1 MSRSR
6 DIATILGKTEAT
18 NTTNVALLNINSS
31 VGLDSSQ
38 VSNIA
43 EASGLTVYATL
54 NDLPTTGLTAGDQ
67 AFVSGNQRYYISNG
81 SGWYNASL
89 LNSTPRWQTEPLLT
103 ATVEDSATPLV
114 ITAKALDSDNSDVN
128 LLNQSFASDSGQY
141 LFRSIT
147 SDSSVFTFTPYSAD
161 SLGDNATAGNL
172 EDSNGGSFI
181 YTYKFSDG
189 ISFVSKA
196 QTITYTLSNAVQL
209 WRLLIT
215 SPPGHSSNLF
225 DIQNANGG
233 EGLGADTDL
242 NGAINTDF
250 LASHTHTTD
259 GSIIAGYDRYGM
271 FKSTGNPLTGAG
283 YFDASLGSQNSVSSS
298 TQEFLRASDTARFY
312 MYTPANSFL
321 AIGFSTARD
330 ITTANFLKIRTY
342 QGNNTNRTPA
352 GMKLQYYSGSIGGT
366 YDANNW
372 VDYATLTNSGQ
383 NIGAPYWTNITDGSS
398 IAAQ

>member
-1 MSRSR
+1 MSKIR
-6 DIATILGKTEAT
+6 DIAEILGVTETANPT
-18 NTTNVALLNINSS
+18 NAVLTSVAD
-31 VGLDSSQ
+31 G
-38 VSNIA
+38 
-43 EASGLTVYATL
+43 SGLTTYSTL
-54 NDLPTTGLTAGDQ
+54 DSLPTSSLTAGDQ
-67 AFVSGNQRYYISNG
+67 AFVTGNQRYYISNG

-89 LNSTPRWQTEPLLT
+89 INSTPSWETEPSIQ

-114 ITAKALDSDNSDVN
+114 VTAKAVDSDNSDAN

-161 SLGDNATAGNL
+161 SLGENATAGNL
-172 EDSNGGSFI
+172 ADSNGGSFI

-189 ISFVSKA
+189 INFVSKA

-215 SPPGHSSNLF
+215 GPPGHASNLF

-283 YFDASLGSQNSVSSS
+283 YFDAALGQQNSVSSS

-352 GMKLQYYSGSIGGT
+352 EMKLQYYSGSIGGT

-372 VDYATLTNSGQ
+372 VNYATLTNSGQ
-383 NIGAPYWTNITDGSS
+383 NIGAPYWTNITDGST

>member
-6 DIATILGKTEAT
+6 DIATILGLTET
-18 NTTNVALLNINSS
+18 GNS
-31 VGLDSSQ
+31 GNLRLTHTGDSAGSA
-38 VSNIA
+38 SGIG
-43 EASGLTVYATL
+43 SGLTAYSGM
-54 NDLPTTGLTAGDQ
+54 DSLPTTGLSAGDQ
-67 AFVSGNQRYYISNG
+67 AFVTSNQRYYISNG
-81 SGWYNASL
+81 SGWYNAVL
-89 LNSTPRWQTEPLLT
+89 LNATPRWQTEPLIQE
-103 ATVEDSATPLV
+103 TVADSATPLV
-114 ITAKALDSDNSDVN
+114 VTAKAVDSDNSDIN

-147 SDSSVFTFTPYSAD
+147 SDSSVFTFTPYSSD
-161 SLGDNATAGNL
+161 SLGENATAGNL
-172 EDSNGGSFI
+172 ADSNGGSFT

-189 ISFVSKA
+189 INFVSKA

-209 WRLLIT
+209 WRILIVT
-215 SPPGHSSNLF
+215 PPSHASNLF

-250 LASHTHTTD
+250 LASHSHTTN

-271 FKSTGNPLTGAG
+271 FTSTGNPLTGAG
-283 YFDASLGSQNSVSSS
+283 YFNAALGQQNSVSSQ
-298 TQEFLRASDTARFY
+298 TQAFMRASDTSRFY

-330 ITTANFLKIRTY
+330 ITTMNFLKIRTY
-342 QGNNTNRTPA
+342 QGNNNGRTPEQ
-352 GMKLQYYSGSIGGT
+352 MKLQYYSGSIGAT
-366 YDANNW
+366 YDTANW
-372 VDYATLTNSGQ
+372 VDYATLTNTGQ
-383 NIGAPYWTNITDGSS
+383 NIGAPYWTNITDGST